1 MKLKALR
8 AHYLDEK
15 VQAAGAVYETDD
27 RLARQLI
34 AAGKAVAF
42 QETAKKPKAKPEP
55 MTVANT
61 PALVPGAQPEKE
73 NIHELP
79 SA

>member
-8 AHYLDEK
+8 AHYLDGTSRRR
-15 VQAAGAVYETDD
+15 APSTDDD

-42 QETAKKPKAKPEP
+42 QETAKKPRQA
-55 MTVANT
+55 
-61 PALVPGAQPEKE
+61 
-73 NIHELP
+73 
-79 SA
+79 